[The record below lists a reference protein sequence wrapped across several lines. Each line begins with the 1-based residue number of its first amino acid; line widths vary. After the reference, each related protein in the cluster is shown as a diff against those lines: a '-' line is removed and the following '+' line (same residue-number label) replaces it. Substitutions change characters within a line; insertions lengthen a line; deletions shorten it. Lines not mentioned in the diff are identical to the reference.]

1 MIRAPAC
8 EPGKPMQPHKF
19 KVGSYV
25 RVNAA
30 KYLGAPQGRY
40 EIIRQMPPSA
50 DNQNQYRVKSV
61 EDGVERMVREE
72 DLS

>member
-1 MIRAPAC
+1 
-8 EPGKPMQPHKF
+8 MQPHKF
-19 KVGSYV
+19 KVGHYV
-25 RVNAA
+25 RVNTA

-40 EIIRQMPPSA
+40 EVVRLMPPSA

-72 DLS
+72 DLA